1 MDEYREN
8 VKKVQKALNQDAAF
22 IQPNPYLAQRVL
34 NAANVEC
41 TGKGGFR
48 LQRKFSLSIILVIIF
63 MTVMI
68 TATAA
73 VLLSM
78 RDIVEDHVIPMA
90 QEQDGDSLPTDDTNA
105 ILKLAEEN
113 NIIISQAGRE
123 RIEYALMQNDSY
135 YKDELVRELAKTEF
149 GENPLQWSLEQQKW
163 YADVCKLLGIGDGSE
178 SVLPENAEKATVQAI
193 EWAKMHV
200 QEKYGTP
207 IVMLSEDKYVIGV
220 QYASGCEEIDYSE
233 LCWTVWF
240 SPRVLEYNEY
250 VVYMDENGTVLGI
263 VVRPGLSPESTAD
276 DVYHLYQKVYGNK
289 KAWSQD
295 VLIAF
300 REAILKTTD
309 ENHPAYQ
316 CMVRTTYPQ
325 FVPENAISKESATE
339 IAVEYLHAETFIV
352 TGACL
357 IEADKNPVWKIRLT
371 IDTEQWTFEI
381 DCFSGD
387 IISAYKLGKE
397 DTSWWMSIVLLDVVE
412 DVREN
417 WIDLAPSFG

>member
-41 TGKGGFR
+41 AGKGGFR

-123 RIEYALMQNDSY
+123 RIEFTLMQNDSY

-163 YADVCKLLGIGDGSE
+163 YADVCKLLGIGDGSV
-178 SVLPENAEKATVQAI
+178 SILAEKPEEESIQAI
-193 EWAKMHV
+193 EWAKIHV
-200 QEKYGTP
+200 QEKHGIP
-207 IVMLSEDKYVIGV
+207 IDMLSEEKYVIGV
-220 QYASGCEEIDYSE
+220 QYASSCEEIDYSE
-233 LCWTVWF
+233 TCWTVWF
-240 SPRVLEYNEY
+240 SPRVLEYSEY
-250 VVYMDENGTVLGI
+250 VVYMDEDGRVLALTT
-263 VVRPGLSPESTAD
+263 RPGLSAD
-276 DVYHLYQKVYGNK
+276 SSVNDIYHTYEAIYGDSIY
-289 KAWSQD
+289 WGQS

-300 REAILKTTD
+300 REAVLKSPDT
-309 ENHPAYQ
+309 NHQAYL
-316 CMVRTTYPQ
+316 CMMNTSYPNAL
-325 FVPENAISKESATE
+325 PEGAIERNTAID
-339 IAVEYLHAETFIV
+339 IAIEYLDAETYIV
-352 TGACL
+352 TSVYL
-357 IEADKNPVWKIRLT
+357 IDTDKNPVWKLRVNT
-371 IDTEQWTFEI
+371 GKEQWSLEI
-381 DCFSGD
+381 DCFSGELCTVRQ
-387 IISAYKLGKE
+387 IGFG
-397 DTSWWMSIVLLDVVE
+397 DTKWWMPIVRWEIVDE
-412 DVREN
+412 VREN
-417 WIDLAPSFG
+417 WIDMSPSVG